1 MDNYLCPCGYIY
13 SEELGSPNRG
23 IAPGTKFSDLP
34 DEWRCPVCGLSKDY
48 FGSRNSII
56 NALDI
61 PKTL

>member
-1 MDNYLCPCGYIY
+1 MDNYLCPCGYVY
-13 SEELGSPNRG
+13 CEELGSPVRG

-34 DEWRCPVCGLSKDY
+34 SEWRCPVCGLSKDY
-48 FGSRNSII
+48 FGSRNAIL